1 MGRLI
6 LLVGKTSSG
15 KDTIARYIKDAYGI
29 NQVVSYTTR
38 PKRPNETNGVEH
50 FFVSKDEMQKI
61 LATQDIL
68 AYTKFNDTEYCATA
82 QQLKGS
88 DSDRV
93 YIIDP
98 HGIKELQ
105 KKGLDMITIY
115 VDLDEYTILDRAI
128 KRGDILD
135 TVKARLHNEREQFDN
150 FKARKSYDFLIS
162 TNCDLEFVYSKVDS
176 ILNKSGFRKI

>member
-29 NQVVSYTTR
+29 SQVISYTTR
-38 PKRPNETNGVEH
+38 PKRPSETYGVEH

-61 LATQDIL
+61 LTTQDIL

-82 QQLKGS
+82 QQLEG
-88 DSDRV
+88 SDRV

-98 HGIKELQ
+98 HGIEELQ
-105 KKGLDMITIY
+105 KKCLDMITIY
-115 VDLDEYTILDRAI
+115 VDLDEHTILDRAT

-135 TVKARLHNEREQFDN
+135 TVKTRLRNEREQFDN
-150 FKARKSYDFLIS
+150 FKAKKSYDFLVNTDCS
-162 TNCDLEFVYSKVDS
+162 LELVFSKVDS
-176 ILNKSGFRKI
+176 ILNKSGFHKI